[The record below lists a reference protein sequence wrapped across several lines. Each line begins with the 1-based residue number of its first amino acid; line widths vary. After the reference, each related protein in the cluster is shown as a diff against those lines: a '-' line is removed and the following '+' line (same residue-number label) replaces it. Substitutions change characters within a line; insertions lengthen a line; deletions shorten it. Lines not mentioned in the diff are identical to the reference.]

1 LVIAK
6 SELFSQGDSVAET
19 LSSAQAKSSPIVRKT
34 TVELVTDALRDR
46 ILTGTLAPG
55 SALRQVALAEQLG
68 VSRIPL
74 REAIRMLWSEGLV
87 DVKPHRGAYVS
98 MLSPREVEEFFEL
111 RLKLEPWLLKE
122 AVLRTTPAILEAAE
136 NVVKE
141 MDSAR
146 VEQWGSLNWRLHEL
160 LYRASDRPQG
170 LAIVRALHE
179 KSERYFRFQVVNAPI
194 RKVAHDEHLEL
205 ISLCRQRKTRAACEA
220 LEKHIEDA
228 SRQVLAIVQKL
239 LSEPA
244 PKRQAT
250 ARQ

>member
-1 LVIAK
+1 
-6 SELFSQGDSVAET
+6 VADT
-19 LSSAQAKSSPIVRKT
+19 PSPAHAKSSPIVRKT

-46 ILTGTLAPG
+46 ILTGTLVPG

-122 AVLRTTPAILEAAE
+122 AILKTTPVTLAAAE
-136 NVVKE
+136 SVVKE

-146 VEQWGSLNWRLHEL
+146 VEQWGRLNWRLHEL

-228 SRQVLAIVQKL
+228 SRQIMAIVQKL
-239 LSEPA
+239 LGEPE
-244 PKRQAT
+244 PKPHT
-250 ARQ
+250 MARQ

>member
-1 LVIAK
+1 MA
-6 SELFSQGDSVAET
+6 DSHST
-19 LSSAQAKSSPIVRKT
+19 SRAKSSPIIRKT
-34 TVELVTDALRDR
+34 TVELVTDELRDR

-55 SALRQVALAEQLG
+55 SALRQEALAEQLG

-74 REAIRMLWSEGLV
+74 REAIRILSSEGVV
-87 DVKPHRGAYVS
+87 DVMPHRGAYVS

-122 AVLRTTPAILEAAE
+122 AVLKTPSATLAAAE
-136 NVVKE
+136 SVVKE

-146 VEQWGSLNWRLHEL
+146 VEQWGGLNWRLHEL
-160 LYRASDRPQG
+160 LYRASDRSQG
-170 LAIVRALHE
+170 LLIVRTLHE

-194 RKVAHDEHLEL
+194 RKIAHDEHLEL
-205 ISLCRQRKTRAACEA
+205 ISLCRQRKTRAACEV

-228 SRQVLAIVQKL
+228 SRQIIAIVKKL
-239 LSEPA
+239 LGEPD
-244 PKRQAT
+244 PQRHTT

>member
-1 LVIAK
+1 VADTPSPAHAK
-6 SELFSQGDSVAET
+6 SG
-19 LSSAQAKSSPIVRKT
+19 PIVRKT

-46 ILTGTLAPG
+46 ILTGSLVPG

-122 AVLRTTPAILEAAE
+122 AILKTTPVTLAAAE
-136 NVVKE
+136 SVVKE

-146 VEQWGSLNWRLHEL
+146 VEQWGRLNWRLHEL

-228 SRQVLAIVQKL
+228 SRQIMAIVQKL
-239 LSEPA
+239 LGDPEPK
-244 PKRQAT
+244 PNT
-250 ARQ
+250 PARQ